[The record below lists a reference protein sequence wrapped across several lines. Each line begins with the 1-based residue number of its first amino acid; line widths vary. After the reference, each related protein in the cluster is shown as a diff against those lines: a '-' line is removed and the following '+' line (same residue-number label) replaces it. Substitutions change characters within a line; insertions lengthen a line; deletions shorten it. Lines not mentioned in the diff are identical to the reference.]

1 MWSSAWSKPKNIPSS
16 ISIEQYEDC
25 LGEAIMATYVVIRV
39 VKAKKHPEQY
49 KH

>member
-1 MWSSAWSKPKNIPSS
+1 MSPWMIGLIVANVVV
-16 ISIEQYEDC
+16 YAFVV
-25 LGEAIMATYVVIRV
+25 GMATYVVIRV